1 MLHLSHSEKNTLQL
15 MFFCV
20 NARSGGEAGGAMM
33 SAAASFVR
41 CSPKV
46 VSPRRSKNN
55 SKVKGIRLLLDPPS
69 KIEGCPKG
77 SKEEKSSFFS
87 GISP

>member
-1 MLHLSHSEKNTLQL
+1 
-15 MFFCV
+15 
-20 NARSGGEAGGAMM
+20 MM
-33 SAAASFVR
+33 SAAASFIW

-69 KIEGCPKG
+69 RVEGCPKR
-77 SKEEKSSFFS
+77 SKKEKSSFFS
-87 GISP
+87 GISPLERLPAPVQAFQLGDSDEVAAHSCM